1 MASCLPTTG
10 PVRCS
15 GRAEGVLTTPDQD
28 KERKAREEAAM
39 LEFLEA
45 RAVFARDPLDFED
58 KDKNKIDD
66 RVEGGGK

>member
-1 MASCLPTTG
+1 
-10 PVRCS
+10 
-15 GRAEGVLTTPDQD
+15 LTTPDQD

>member
-1 MASCLPTTG
+1 M
-10 PVRCS
+10 
-15 GRAEGVLTTPDQD
+15 TTPDQD
-28 KERKAREEAAM
+28 KDRKAREEAIM

-45 RAVFARDPLDFED
+45 KGVFSRDPLDFKD